1 MMGVP
6 MKGFEVSVET
16 RFVAT
21 ESDPAEPRYVF
32 AYTITIANR
41 GAESAQLKNRYWLI
55 TDGDGNQKEVRGP
68 GVVGNQPQIDPG
80 EAFRYTS
87 ACVLETEVGVMQGHY
102 EFQGADGDSFD
113 VPISAFSLAAPNV
126 IVH

>member
-1 MMGVP
+1 MN
-6 MKGFEVSVET
+6 GFEVSVET
-16 RFVAT
+16 RYVAT
-21 ESDPAEPRYVF
+21 ESDPAASRYVF

-41 GAESAQLKNRYWLI
+41 GDASAQLLNRYWLI

-68 GVVGNQPQIDPG
+68 GVVGNQPRIGPG

-87 ACVLETEVGVMQGHY
+87 ACVLETEVGVMEGSY
-102 EFQGADGDSFD
+102 EFQDADGGSFD
-113 VPISAFSLAAPNV
+113 VPIDAFSLAAPNV

>member
-1 MMGVP
+1 
-6 MKGFEVSVET
+6 MKDEGFEVSVAT

-41 GAESAQLKNRYWLI
+41 GDQPAQLLNRYWLI

-68 GVVGNQPQIDPG
+68 GVVGNQPNIAPG

-87 ACVLETEVGVMQGHY
+87 ACVLETELGVMQGHY
-102 EFQGADGDSFD
+102 EFQSAAGTSFD
-113 VPISAFSLAAPNV
+113 VPIEAFSLAAPDV
-126 IVH
+126 TVH